1 MKAKKT
7 ILTILLAISGG
18 YVLTYLIGVVFLS
31 GITTQSSSTSI
42 EIKNLNEKEYAK
54 IQQEVKLYVEQTLHW
69 DCHDIEGFNIK
80 VSCKYNEQEGSI
92 FIKDEP
98 SASNKEKLLNVT
110 LGYSESK
117 VSQYPTSAY
126 MTQQHKE
133 IQKHLLNIASDYKKR
148 YKNVKVFF
156 GSPNEQEILEIPNL
170 PYTVLPN
177 LTKTL

>member
-1 MKAKKT
+1 MNKIKT
-7 ILTILLAISGG
+7 IRKFLLPIIGSFLLTMILGL
-18 YVLTYLIGVVFLS
+18 VFVS
-31 GITTQSSSTSI
+31 GITTQSSGTSI
-42 EIKNLNEKEYAK
+42 EIKNLNEKEYEK
-54 IQQEVKLYVEQTLHW
+54 IQQEVKLYAEQTLHW

-80 VSCKYNEQEGSI
+80 VSCKYNKQEGSI

-117 VSQYPTSAY
+117 VSQYPTSVY

-133 IQKHLLNIASDYKKR
+133 IQKHLLKIASDYKKR
-148 YKNVKVFF
+148 YKNIKVFF
-156 GSPNEQEILEIPNL
+156 GSPNEQENLEIPNL
-170 PYTVLPN
+170 PYTVLPK